1 LEFEKRIKR
10 ADPLHCAAQPHVDSA
25 RGHLAQSPPRQFPS
39 PLRFSTP
46 ACATHPVT
54 CAHVHRHPY
63 PLCYRSCSLFEHLH
77 SHPARSPP
85 LTALLCPVLHHRAS
99 RPLGHSSREPMLPP
113 TKCSNREASRLQHA
127 HVSSVSP
134 TFLRHAHH
142 VIDQE
147 LWSPSGPSDA
157 TLSSVVA
164 SRWPLIPPSTPTPA

>member
-1 LEFEKRIKR
+1 VPIRVR
-10 ADPLHCAAQPHVDSA
+10 RRCRPH
-25 RGHLAQSPPRQFPS
+25 GTGTTPGLAPS
-39 PLRFSTP
+39 RFSTP

-54 CAHVHRHPY
+54 CAHVHHHPY

-77 SHPARSPP
+77 SHPAHSPP

-134 TFLRHAHH
+134 AFLRHAHH